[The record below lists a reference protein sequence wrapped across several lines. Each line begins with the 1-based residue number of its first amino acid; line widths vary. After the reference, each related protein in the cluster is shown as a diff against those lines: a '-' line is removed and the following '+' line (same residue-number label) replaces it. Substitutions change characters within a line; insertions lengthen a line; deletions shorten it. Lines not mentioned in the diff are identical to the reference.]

1 LKAQGVHQKSEDTR
15 TRKEKS
21 MQKWYTNKVLL
32 NTLILIMIVGF
43 IGYLLPTPQ
52 IKQLGLI
59 VFLVAGT
66 MVMIRGVVKITM
78 GMRKTGR

>member
-1 LKAQGVHQKSEDTR
+1 
-15 TRKEKS
+15 
-21 MQKWYTNKVLL
+21 
-32 NTLILIMIVGF
+32 MIGGF
-43 IGYLLPTPQ
+43 MGYLLRPSLQ

-59 VFLVAGT
+59 IFLITGT

>member
-1 LKAQGVHQKSEDTR
+1 
-15 TRKEKS
+15 

-32 NTLILIMIVGF
+32 NTLILIMVVGF
-43 IGYLLPTPQ
+43 MGYLLRPSLQ

-59 VFLVAGT
+59 IFLFVGT
-66 MVMIRGVVKITM
+66 LVMIRGVVKITM

>member
-1 LKAQGVHQKSEDTR
+1 
-15 TRKEKS
+15 

-59 VFLVAGT
+59 VFLIAGT

-78 GMRKTGR
+78 GLRKTGR

>member
-1 LKAQGVHQKSEDTR
+1 
-15 TRKEKS
+15 
-21 MQKWYTNKVLL
+21 MQKWYTSKVLL
-32 NTLILIMIVGF
+32 NTLVLITVVGF
-43 IGYLLPTPQ
+43 IGYLLPSPQ

>member
-1 LKAQGVHQKSEDTR
+1 
-15 TRKEKS
+15 
-21 MQKWYTNKVLL
+21 MQKWYTNKILL
-32 NTLILIMIVGF
+32 NTLIFIMVVGF
-43 IGYLLPTPQ
+43 IGYLLPSPQ

>member
-1 LKAQGVHQKSEDTR
+1 
-15 TRKEKS
+15 
-21 MQKWYTNKVLL
+21 MQKWYTNKILL
-32 NTLILIMIVGF
+32 NTLIFIMIVGF
-43 IGYLLPTPQ
+43 IGYLLPSPQ

>member
-1 LKAQGVHQKSEDTR
+1 
-15 TRKEKS
+15 

-32 NTLILIMIVGF
+32 NTLILIMVVGF
-43 IGYLLPTPQ
+43 MGYLLRPSLK

-59 VFLVAGT
+59 IFLVVGT
-66 MVMIRGVVKITM
+66 LVMIRGVVKITM

>member
-1 LKAQGVHQKSEDTR
+1 
-15 TRKEKS
+15 
-21 MQKWYTNKVLL
+21 MQKWYTNKILL
-32 NTLILIMIVGF
+32 NTLIFIMVVGF
-43 IGYLLPTPQ
+43 IGYLLPSPQ

-78 GMRKTGR
+78 GLRKTGR

>member
-1 LKAQGVHQKSEDTR
+1 
-15 TRKEKS
+15 

-32 NTLILIMIVGF
+32 NTLIFIMVVGF
-43 IGYLLPTPQ
+43 IGYLLPSPQ

-59 VFLVAGT
+59 VFLIAGT
-66 MVMIRGVVKITM
+66 MVMIRGVVKITI

>member
-1 LKAQGVHQKSEDTR
+1 
-15 TRKEKS
+15 

-32 NTLILIMIVGF
+32 NTLISIMIVGF
-43 IGYLLPTPQ
+43 IGYLLPSPQ

-59 VFLVAGT
+59 IFLIAGT

-78 GMRKTGR
+78 GIRKAGK

>member
-1 LKAQGVHQKSEDTR
+1 
-15 TRKEKS
+15 

-32 NTLILIMIVGF
+32 NTLILIMVIAF
-43 IGYLLPTPQ
+43 IAYVFRPSPQ

-59 VFLVAGT
+59 VFLVVGT

>member
-1 LKAQGVHQKSEDTR
+1 
-15 TRKEKS
+15 
-21 MQKWYTNKVLL
+21 MQKWYTNKILL
-32 NTLILIMIVGF
+32 NTLIFIMVVAF
-43 IGYLLPTPQ
+43 IGYLLPSPQ

-66 MVMIRGVVKITM
+66 LVMIRGVVKITM